1 MCHGHFSP
9 SSAFLTFGGSVPR
22 DTNKDN
28 NSSILVVTEHRPN
41 PDNPEQIIQSHSI
54 IQVDSSLRRRV
65 GGGRGRGGPIIGGGI
80 PPPPAIVPKRRV
92 VEEPPMLPSGGG
104 DATTTTGNMTPEQAS
119 RQFDIHRREATK
131 LERQL
136 EDRVARYQQV
146 RTTRV
151 LVPLPYLTTTSRIYS
166 IKLVCRV
173 CVCVG
178 SLEFV
183 LYSFAT
189 PPLAHPCDL
198 PIFDPYLYI
207 YANCCSH
214 FRTPHLYKNTIH
226 THQYVYIKPP
236 IEKNNIKKR
245 NTNQLAQRFGD
256 GSFSS
261 GGGNNG
267 GGGPSDNDNY
277 AQRGSLLAVDYGVG
291 GSTITNGTT
300 NNSSTTATA
309 LDKLDDEE
317 SALSDDIQRT
327 ISRMNELINIK
338 MGPMSERTDRAQHVL
353 LVKRYREIVF
363 DCNAEFGRTR
373 AGIARRREARELFSN
388 ATAAGGGLGGGNEA
402 ERQLLRERNAIDNSM
417 NGASDALNQA
427 AHVRAELRTQ
437 GSNLRGIAG
446 TMGRIA
452 SRVPGLNAI
461 IDKIRKKRLQDDR
474 VVGGVVAMCIL
485 FTLWY
490 LFG

>member
-1 MCHGHFSP
+1 MFVLTRVRVCGVARICVIFICNPPSRTPCAIFPFST
-9 SSAFLTFGGSVPR
+9 L
-22 DTNKDN
+22 N
-28 NSSILVVTEHRPN
+28 I
-41 PDNPEQIIQSHSI
+41 
-54 IQVDSSLRRRV
+54 
-65 GGGRGRGGPIIGGGI
+65 
-80 PPPPAIVPKRRV
+80 
-92 VEEPPMLPSGGG
+92 
-104 DATTTTGNMTPEQAS
+104 
-119 RQFDIHRREATK
+119 
-131 LERQL
+131 RQL
-136 EDRVARYQQV
+136 
-146 RTTRV
+146 
-151 LVPLPYLTTTSRIYS
+151 LL
-166 IKLVCRV
+166 
-173 CVCVG
+173 
-178 SLEFV
+178 
-183 LYSFAT
+183 
-189 PPLAHPCDL
+189 
-198 PIFDPYLYI
+198 
-207 YANCCSH
+207 SH

-226 THQYVYIKPP
+226 TQPICLYKTESQY
-236 IEKNNIKKR
+236 
-245 NTNQLAQRFGD
+245 QLAQRFGD

-261 GGGNNG
+261 GGSNNG

-291 GSTITNGTT
+291 GSTITNGTN

-309 LDKLDDEE
+309 LDGKLDDEE

-338 MGPMSERTDRAQHVL
+338 MGPMSECTDRAQHVL

-417 NGASDALNQA
+417 NGASDVLNQA

-437 GSNLRGIAG
+437 GMNLRGIAG

-452 SRVPGLNAI
+452 ANVPGLNAI

>member
-1 MCHGHFSP
+1 MW
-9 SSAFLTFGGSVPR
+9 
-22 DTNKDN
+22 
-28 NSSILVVTEHRPN
+28 
-41 PDNPEQIIQSHSI
+41 
-54 IQVDSSLRRRV
+54 
-65 GGGRGRGGPIIGGGI
+65 
-80 PPPPAIVPKRRV
+80 
-92 VEEPPMLPSGGG
+92 
-104 DATTTTGNMTPEQAS
+104 
-119 RQFDIHRREATK
+119 
-131 LERQL
+131 
-136 EDRVARYQQV
+136 
-146 RTTRV
+146 
-151 LVPLPYLTTTSRIYS
+151 
-166 IKLVCRV
+166 
-173 CVCVG
+173 G
-178 SLEFV
+178 SLEICVIFICNPP
-183 LYSFAT
+183 SRT
-189 PPLAHPCDL
+189 PCAIFPF
-198 PIFDPYLYI
+198 FDPYLYI
-207 YANCCSH
+207 YTPTALSSLSH
-214 FRTPHLYKNTIH
+214 AHLYKNTIH
-226 THQYVYIKPP
+226 TQPICLYKTESQY
-236 IEKNNIKKR
+236 
-245 NTNQLAQRFGD
+245 QLAQRFGD

-291 GSTITNGTT
+291 GSTITNGTN

-309 LDKLDDEE
+309 LDGKLDDEE

-338 MGPMSERTDRAQHVL
+338 MGPMSECTDRAQHVL

-417 NGASDALNQA
+417 NGASDVLNQA

-452 SRVPGLNAI
+452 ANVPGLNAI